1 MDVPRKISAP
11 AGYYDESDDDDYDYD
26 DEPPKFQPEPT
37 IRLMS
42 PPETLTTKDITEEE
56 RRRFMRETNVSL
68 SEENTNNTSN
78 LNDSV
83 IKSSGDPVG
92 IARQVRHL
100 HNRVKLLEEELQT
113 LGNRQIF
120 MMGLAT
126 LFAVTGCIKILHK

>member
-1 MDVPRKISAP
+1 MDVPRKIAAP

-26 DEPPKFQPEPT
+26 DEPPRFHPEPT
-37 IRLMS
+37 VRLMS
-42 PPETLTTKDITEEE
+42 PPETLTAKDITEEE
-56 RRRFMRETNVSL
+56 KRRFQRETNVSF
-68 SEENTNNTSN
+68 SEENNTTVN

-113 LGNRQIF
+113 MGNRQMF

-126 LFAVTGCIKILHK
+126 VFALTGCIKVLYK